1 MQDVYK
7 DTEECYPNRK
17 YNVLIVFDDMIADLI
32 SNNELH
38 QIITELFFRWRKLNI
53 FTVFITQSYVQVPK
67 DVRLNCSA

>member
-38 QIITELFFRWRKLNI
+38 QMITELFFR
-53 FTVFITQSYVQVPK
+53 
-67 DVRLNCSA
+67 